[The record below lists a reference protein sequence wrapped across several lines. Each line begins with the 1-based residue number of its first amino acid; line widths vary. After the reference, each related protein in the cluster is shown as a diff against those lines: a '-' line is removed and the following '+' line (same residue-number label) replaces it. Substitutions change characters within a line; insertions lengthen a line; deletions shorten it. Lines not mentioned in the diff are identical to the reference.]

1 MKFVLLLLLF
11 LLCSETN
18 IAQIVTIIDEESKE
32 TLEFVTIISSAPKK
46 IAISNSSGKA
56 DLTNFKESKKITFQL
71 IGYKTA
77 VKSFDQILSDENI
90 IYLKRSNISIDQVV
104 ISATKWSQSS
114 KKISSKVSTITPKDV
129 ELHNPQTAADL
140 LNISGD
146 VYIQKSQQGGGSP
159 MIRGFATNRVL
170 ISVDGIRMNNA
181 IFRSGNIQNVI
192 SLDPLAIENTEVV
205 FGPGS
210 IIYGSDA
217 IGGSMNFY
225 TMRPQLSLSETPK
238 INGHAQYRFS
248 SANSEN
254 TGHFDLNMG
263 WKYLASLTS
272 FSYNSFDDLLMGSDG
287 PDDYLRSEYIKTVNN
302 NDIITGN
309 NNDELQ
315 IPTAYSQFNLMQ
327 KLRFTPNEKWYFDY
341 GFHYSATSDYDRY
354 DRLTLYSGD
363 YLKSAEW
370 FYGPQKWMMNNLTIT
385 NLNSNPIYDDLVIRL
400 GYQYFEESR
409 NDRSFRETSLRKRI
423 EKVYAYSANLDFH
436 KELSGVSQLI
446 FGVES
451 VFNRVNSKGTIKD
464 IISNEI
470 TPTSS
475 RYPNSDWYSLAGY
488 LVLQNDISSQLS
500 LQSGIRYSFFGL
512 KSEFDTTYFPLP
524 FTTSDQSSGSL
535 TGSVGFTYN
544 PTDKWSIGLNFSTG
558 FRAPNVDDIGKVF
571 DSEPGS
577 VVVPNPDLKAEY
589 AYNSELS
596 IAKVFNDKIK
606 IDVTGFYTILND
618 AMVRRDFQLNG
629 LDSIYYDNT
638 LSQVQAVQNASNAYV
653 WGLQGG
659 LELNLFRGLSF
670 SSRINY
676 QKGEEELDDGSFS
689 PLRHA
694 APLFTTSHLILEEN
708 NIKADLYFVYNGE
721 ISYADLAEE
730 EKNKTNIY
738 ASDKNG
744 NPYSPSW
751 YTLNLKVQYLLNKNI
766 STIIGVENITDQR
779 YRTYSS
785 GIASA
790 GRNFVLSLKLKY

>member
-11 LLCSETN
+11 LLCSKTN
-18 IAQIVTIIDEESKE
+18 IAQIVTLIDKDSREV
-32 TLEFVTIISSAPKK
+32 LEFVTIISSDPKK
-46 IAISNSSGKA
+46 IAITNSSGNA
-56 DLTNFKESKKITFQL
+56 DLTSFKESKEITFQL
-71 IGYKTA
+71 IGYKSA
-77 VKSFDQILSDENI
+77 VKSYSQILAEEN
-90 IYLKRSNISIDQVV
+90 LVQLTRSNISIDQVI

-114 KKISSKVSTITPKDV
+114 NKVSSKVSTIKPKDV
-129 ELHNPQTAADL
+129 EFQNPQTAADL

-146 VYIQKSQQGGGSP
+146 VYVQKSQQGGGSP

-225 TMRPQLSLSETPK
+225 TMRPQLSLTETPK

-254 TGHFDLNMG
+254 TGHFDFNIG
-263 WKYLASLTS
+263 WKSIALLTS
-272 FSYNSFDDLLMGSDG
+272 FSYNSFSDLLMGSNG
-287 PDDYLRSEYIKTVNN
+287 PNDYLRSEYIKSIDNTDV
-302 NDIITGN
+302 IIGN

-315 IPTAYSQFNLMQ
+315 IPTAYTQFNLMQ
-327 KLRFTPNEKWYFDY
+327 KIRFTPNENWYFDY

-363 YLKSAEW
+363 YLKNAEW
-370 FYGPQKWMMNNLTIT
+370 YYGPQKWMMNNLTIT
-385 NLNSNPIYDDLVIRL
+385 SLSSNMLYDDLAIRL

-409 NDRSFRETSLRKRI
+409 NDRSFRETSLRKRL
-423 EKVYAYSANLDFH
+423 EKVYAYSVNLDFH
-436 KELSGVSQLI
+436 KELSNVSQLI
-446 FGVES
+446 YGVES
-451 VFNRVNSKGTIKD
+451 VLNTVNSTGTSKD

-470 TPTSS
+470 TPVSS

-488 LVLQNDISSQLS
+488 LVLQNDISSKLS
-500 LQSGIRYSFFGL
+500 LQSGIRYSLFGL
-512 KSEFDTTYFPLP
+512 ESKFDTTFFPLP
-524 FTTSDQSSGSL
+524 FTSSNQNSGAL

-544 PTDKWSIGLNFSTG
+544 PTDKWSIGLSFSTG

-577 VVVPNPDLKAEY
+577 VVIPNPDLKAEY

-606 IDVTGFYTILND
+606 IDVTGYYTILND
-618 AMVRRDFQLNG
+618 AMVRRDYKLNG
-629 LDSIYYDNT
+629 LDSIYYDGT
-638 LSQVQAVQNASNAYV
+638 LSQVQAIQNASNAYV
-653 WGLQGG
+653 WGLQCG
-659 LELNLFRGLSF
+659 LELNLDGGLSF

-676 QKGEEELDDGSFS
+676 QKGEEELDNGSFS

-694 APLFTTSHLILEEN
+694 APLFTTSHLIYEKKNL
-708 NIKADLYFVYNGE
+708 KADLYLTYNGE
-721 ISYADLAEE
+721 ISYDDLAEE
-730 EKNKTNIY
+730 EKSKTNIY

-751 YTLNLKVQYLLNKNI
+751 YTLNLKVQYLLNNNI
-766 STIIGVENITDQR
+766 STVIGIENITDQR

-790 GRNFVLSLKLKY
+790 GRNFILSLKLKY